1 LPDGALKCYAYHLN
15 LLIDFVES
23 LWNRKGNVKLACS
36 TQRMRE
42 VRTVYKVFVGI
53 SEGKRPRGRPRRKWK
68 VNIRMDLMEIGWD
81 GVD

>member
-1 LPDGALKCYAYHLN
+1 
-15 LLIDFVES
+15 
-23 LWNRKGNVKLACS
+23 
-36 TQRMRE
+36 MRE